1 MKINKFLLGAFA
13 LSVGF
18 ASCSNE
24 EPIKGNDVA
33 QVNETRFMSVQISAP
48 AQTSRA
54 DFEDGATAESSID
67 HLDFLFFDKNGN
79 ATGTSAQVSG
89 SSLTYMPGGS
99 FENGNVTK
107 IGTSVVGV
115 ELNQG
120 DNLPAQVICVVN
132 GSSTLLDQMKGKSIT
147 DLRNVVNAAGSFS
160 DNNGNMIMANS
171 MFFGQDPI
179 TGQADQRVVASPVRS
194 SQLYSSANE
203 AAEAMKDAI
212 KEGATAADQ
221 SVLVN
226 VYVERVAAKVGL
238 NLPST
243 NVEGNPTIET
253 LTLAKSDGSGNVTV
267 KFVPEYWFMNATS
280 KENFPIKRYGLSLG
294 EDGIMDTPTYALIN
308 AKFDGTQMANNWND
322 PDNHRS
328 YWGCSPSYHAKNY
341 PLVSDQVN
349 DLEGNTTNYTS
360 KYYSYNEVAAAA
372 EGTYPARQAIPAAET
387 GTFAAVGGQTTGYI
401 YTNETTAALSV
412 INNATDE
419 ANPAAA
425 VASAVIVGHYVVT
438 DGEGDATQKTFY
450 VDRNDGDKYYA
461 DAATARAALA
471 KRQTLLR
478 ANADGTGTLPAE
490 AFVLE
495 HPKKAVRDL
504 LKNPYIAGRLVT
516 IQLDK
521 DALPVGGAYIWNGSS
536 YVSIADLD
544 INEVNAQLVS
554 TGYMDMFANGLAFYS
569 IPVRHLGFREASY
582 KDGKYLWSEMQLGE
596 LGLVRN
602 HVYTINVTKIGGLGT
617 GLRSPEQP
625 ILPARELYNQYVA
638 VRLNV
643 LAWNVVPSWK
653 VEL

>member
-33 QVNETRFMSVQISAP
+33 QADETRFMSVQISAP

-54 DFEDGATAESSID
+54 FEDGAATESQID

-79 ATGTSAQVSG
+79 PTGSTLRVKG
-89 SSLTYMPGGS
+89 DELTTVDGQ

-107 IGTSVVGV
+107 IGTSVVSIQ
-115 ELNQG
+115 LNQG

-132 GSSTLLDQMKGKSIT
+132 GATTLVDKMKGNSID
-147 DLRNVVNAAGSFS
+147 DLRNVVNTAGTFS
-160 DNNGNMIMANS
+160 DDAVMTMTNS
-171 MFFGQDPI
+171 MYFGTDPI
-179 TGQADQRVVASPVRS
+179 TGQTFQRVVASPVRS
-194 SQLYSSANE
+194 SQLYATEDE
-203 AAEAMKDAI
+203 AQKALDKAI
-212 KEGATAADQ
+212 ATGATEEDQ

-238 NLPST
+238 NMDASK
-243 NVEGNPTIET
+243 IEA
-253 LTLAKSDGSGNVTV
+253 LTLAKGGDVEGNVTV

-280 KENFPIKRYGLSLG
+280 KENFPIKRYGLSV
-294 EDGIMDTPTYALIN
+294 DKDNIMDTPTYDQIN
-308 AKFDGTQMANNWND
+308 AKFTGTLMADSWNS
-322 PDNHRS
+322 PENHRS
-328 YWGCSPSYHAKNY
+328 YWGCSPSYYENKY
-341 PLVSDQVN
+341 PIVSDQVN
-349 DLEGNTTNYTS
+349 DLQGNTTDYLS
-360 KYYSYNEVAAAA
+360 KYYSYAEVQAAAA
-372 EGTYPARQAIPAAET
+372 GTYPARQAIPAAAN
-387 GTFAAVGGQTTGYI
+387 GSFATVAGETTGYI
-401 YTNETTAALSV
+401 YANETTTSIGV
-412 INNATDE
+412 ITSASAD

-425 VASAVIVGHYVVT
+425 VASAVIVGHYEVT
-438 DGEGDATQKTFY
+438 DGEGAATKKTFY

-461 DAATARAALA
+461 NAEDATKALA
-471 KRQTLLR
+471 ARQTLLR
-478 ANADGTGTLPAE
+478 ANADGTGTLDAS

-504 LKNPYIAGRLVT
+504 TSNKNIAGRLVT
-516 IQLDK
+516 IQL
-521 DALPVGGAYIWNGSS
+521 AAIPEGGAYIWNGST
-536 YVSIADLD
+536 YEAITADKLD
-544 INEVNAQLVS
+544 EINAQLAS
-554 TGYMDMFANGLAFYS
+554 IGYMDMFANGLAFYS
-569 IPVRHLGFREASY
+569 IPVRHLGFREESY
-582 KDGKYLWSEMQLGE
+582 VDGKYLWNTMQLGE

-643 LAWNVVPSWK
+643 LSWNVVPAWN

>member
-33 QVNETRFMSVQISAP
+33 QADETRFMSIQISAP
-48 AQTSRA
+48 AQTSRG
-54 DFEDGATAESSID
+54 FEDGAATESNIE

-79 ATGTSAQVSG
+79 PTGTALQVNG
-89 SSLTYMPGGS
+89 KDLTTVDGP

-107 IGTSVVGV
+107 IGTSVVSIQ
-115 ELNQG
+115 LNQG

-132 GSSTLLDQMKGKSIT
+132 GASTLVDQMKNKSIS
-147 DLRNVVNAAGSFS
+147 DIRNVKNESGSFS
-160 DNNGNMIMANS
+160 DNADMTMTNS
-171 MFFGQDPI
+171 MYFGTDPI
-179 TGQADQRVVASPVRS
+179 TGQTFQRVVASPVKS
-194 SQLYSSANE
+194 SQLYSTSEE
-203 AAEAMKDAI
+203 AETAMKKAI
-212 KEGATAADQ
+212 AEGATDDDK

-238 NLPST
+238 NMDAA
-243 NVEGNPTIET
+243 NIET
-253 LTLAKSDGSGNVTV
+253 LTLAKGEGTGNVTV

-280 KENFPIKRYGLSLG
+280 KKNFPIKRYGLSMT
-294 EDGIMDTPTYALIN
+294 DDIMDTPTYDEIN
-308 AKFDGTQMANNWND
+308 AKFVDTKMANSWNS
-322 PDNHRS
+322 PENHRS
-328 YWGCSPSYHAKNY
+328 FWGCSPSYYENDY
-341 PLVSDQVN
+341 PIVSDQVN
-349 DLEGNTTNYTS
+349 DLLGYTKNYS
-360 KYYSYNEVAAAA
+360 SNYYSYTKVAAAA
-372 EGTYPARQAIPAAET
+372 AGSYPARQAIPAT
-387 GTFAAVGGQTTGYI
+387 NGSFATVAGQTTGYI
-401 YTNETTAALSV
+401 YANETTTSIGV
-412 INNATDE
+412 ITASSAD

-425 VASAVIVGHYVVT
+425 VASAVIIGHYEVT
-438 DGEGDATQKTFY
+438 DGEGAATQKTFY

-461 DAATARAALA
+461 NAEDATKALA
-471 KRQTLLR
+471 SRQTLLR
-478 ANADGTGTLPAE
+478 ANADGTGTLDAS

-504 LKNPYIAGRLVT
+504 TSNKNIAGRLVT
-516 IQLDK
+516 IQL
-521 DALPVGGAYIWNGSS
+521 AAIPEGGAYIWNGTGYSA
-536 YVSIADLD
+536 ITAENL
-544 INEVNAQLVS
+544 NEVNAQLVS
-554 TGYMDMFANGLAFYS
+554 AGYMDMFANGLAFYS
-569 IPVRHLGFREASY
+569 IPVRHLGFREESY
-582 KDGKYLWSEMQLGE
+582 VDGKYLWSKMQLGE

-643 LAWNVVPSWK
+643 LAWNVVPAWD

>member
-33 QVNETRFMSVQISAP
+33 QADETRFMSIQISAP
-48 AQTSRA
+48 AQTSRG
-54 DFEDGATAESSID
+54 FEDGAATESNIE

-79 ATGTSAQVSG
+79 PTGTALQVSG
-89 SSLTYMPGGS
+89 KELTTVDGP

-107 IGTSVVGV
+107 IGTSVVSIQ
-115 ELNQG
+115 LNQG

-132 GSSTLLDQMKGKSIT
+132 GASTLVDQMKNKSIS
-147 DLRNVVNAAGSFS
+147 DIRNVVNESGSFS
-160 DNNGNMIMANS
+160 DNADMTMTNS
-171 MFFGQDPI
+171 MYFGTDPI
-179 TGQADQRVVASPVRS
+179 TGLTFQRVVASPVKS
-194 SQLYSSANE
+194 SQLYSTSEE
-203 AAEAMKDAI
+203 AETAMKKAI
-212 KEGATAADQ
+212 AEGATDDDK

-238 NLPST
+238 NLEA
-243 NVEGNPTIET
+243 NKIET
-253 LTLAKSDGSGNVTV
+253 LTLAKGEGTGNVTV

-280 KENFPIKRYGLSLG
+280 KKNFPIKRYGLSATN
-294 EDGIMDTPTYALIN
+294 GIMDTPTYDEIN
-308 AKFDGTQMANNWND
+308 AKFVGTKMADSWNS
-322 PDNHRS
+322 PENHRS
-328 YWGCSPSYHAKNY
+328 YWGCSPSYYENDY
-341 PLVSDQVN
+341 PIVSDQVN
-349 DLEGNTTNYTS
+349 DLQGNTKDYYS
-360 KYYSYNEVAAAA
+360 KYYSYNEVVTAAT
-372 EGTYPARQAIPAAET
+372 GNYPARQAIPAVE
-387 GTFAAVGGQTTGYI
+387 GVFDAVAGQTTGYI
-401 YTNETTAALSV
+401 YTNETTAAISV

-461 DAATARAALA
+461 SAEEARKALA
-471 KRQTLLR
+471 SRQTLLR
-478 ANADGTGTLPAE
+478 ANADGTGTVDAS

-495 HPKKAVRDL
+495 HPKKAVRDN

-516 IQLDK
+516 IQL
-521 DALPVGGAYIWNGSS
+521 ASIPEGGAYIWNGSG
-536 YVSIADLD
+536 YESIAGMSLD
-544 INEVNAQLVS
+544 EINAQLVS
-554 TGYMDMFANGLAFYS
+554 VGYMDMFADGLAFYS
-569 IPVRHLGFREASY
+569 IPVRHLGFEDDSYDEA
-582 KDGKYLWSEMQLGE
+582 KKKYLWSEMQLGE

-643 LAWNVVPSWK
+643 LAWNVVPAWN

>member
-33 QVNETRFMSVQISAP
+33 QADETRFMSVQISAP
-48 AQTSRA
+48 AQTSRT
-54 DFEDGATAESSID
+54 FEDGAATESQIK

-79 ATGTSAQVSG
+79 PTGTTLRVDG
-89 SSLTYMPGGS
+89 TELTTVDGP

-107 IGTSVVGV
+107 IGTSVVSIQ
-115 ELNQG
+115 LNQG

-132 GSSTLLDQMKGKSIT
+132 GATTLVDQMKDKSISA
-147 DLRNVVNAAGSFS
+147 LRNVVNAAGTFS
-160 DNNGNMIMANS
+160 DDAVMTMTNS
-171 MFFGQDPI
+171 MYFGTDPI
-179 TGQADQRVVASPVRS
+179 TGEQFQRVVASPVRS
-194 SQLYSSANE
+194 SQLYATEKE
-203 AAEAMKDAI
+203 AQDALDKAI
-212 KEGATAADQ
+212 AAGASEADQ

-238 NLPST
+238 NMDAAK
-243 NVEGNPTIET
+243 IET
-253 LTLAKSDGSGNVTV
+253 LTLAKGGDVEGNVTV

-280 KENFPIKRYGLSLG
+280 KENFPIKRYGLAL
-294 EDGIMDTPTYALIN
+294 DDKGIMDTPSYTDIN
-308 AKFDGTQMANNWND
+308 NKFAGTLMATSWNS
-322 PDNHRS
+322 PENHRS
-328 YWGCSPSYHAKNY
+328 YWGCSPSYYENDY
-341 PLVSDQVN
+341 PVVSDQVD
-349 DLEGNTTNYTS
+349 DLQGYTKNYS
-360 KYYSYNEVAAAA
+360 SNYYSYTKVAAAA
-372 EGTYPARQAIPAAET
+372 AGSYPARQAIPAT
-387 GTFAAVGGQTTGYI
+387 NGSFATVAGETTGYI
-401 YTNETTAALSV
+401 YANETTTSIGVITAAS
-412 INNATDE
+412 AD

-425 VASAVIVGHYVVT
+425 VASAVIVGHYEVT
-438 DGEGDATQKTFY
+438 DGEGAATQKTFY

-461 DAATARAALA
+461 NAEDATKALA
-471 KRQTLLR
+471 SRQTLLR
-478 ANADGTGTLPAE
+478 ANADGTGTLDAS

-504 LKNPYIAGRLVT
+504 TSNKNIAGRLVT
-516 IQLDK
+516 IQL
-521 DALPVGGAYIWNGSS
+521 AAIPEGGAYIWNGST
-536 YVSIADLD
+536 YEAITVDKL
-544 INEVNAQLVS
+544 NEINAQLVS
-554 TGYMDMFANGLAFYS
+554 IGYMDMFAEGLAFYS
-569 IPVRHLGFREASY
+569 IPVRHLGFREESY
-582 KDGKYLWSEMQLGE
+582 VDGKYLWSDMQLGE

-643 LAWNVVPSWK
+643 LSWNVVPAWE

>member
-33 QVNETRFMSVQISAP
+33 QADETRFMSVQISAP

-54 DFEDGATAESSID
+54 FEDGAAVESQID

-79 ATGTSAQVSG
+79 PTGTTLRVKG
-89 SSLTYMPGGS
+89 DELTTVDGP

-107 IGTSVVGV
+107 IGTSVVSIQ
-115 ELNQG
+115 LNQG

-132 GSSTLLDQMKGKSIT
+132 GATTLVDKMKGNSID
-147 DLRNVVNAAGSFS
+147 DLRNVVNTAGTFS
-160 DNNGNMIMANS
+160 DDAVMTMTNS
-171 MFFGQDPI
+171 MYFGTDPI
-179 TGQADQRVVASPVRS
+179 TGEKLQRVVASPVRS
-194 SQLYSSANE
+194 SQLYATEDE
-203 AAEAMKDAI
+203 AQKALDKAI
-212 KEGATAADQ
+212 AAGATEEDQ

-243 NVEGNPTIET
+243 REEDGKPTIET
-253 LTLAKSDGSGNVTV
+253 LTLAKGGDVEGNVTV
-267 KFVPEYWFMNATS
+267 KFVPEFWFMNATS
-280 KENFPIKRYGLSLG
+280 KENFPIKRYGLSVG
-294 EDGIMDTPTYALIN
+294 DNGIMDQPKYDDIN
-308 AKFDGTQMANNWND
+308 SRFAGTKMATTWNS
-322 PDNHRS
+322 PENHRS
-328 YWGCSPSYHAKNY
+328 YWGCSPSYYENDY
-341 PLVSDQVN
+341 PVVSDQVN
-349 DLEGNTTNYTS
+349 DLLGNTKDYSS
-360 KYYSYNEVAAAA
+360 KYYSYNEVKAAN
-372 EGTYPARQAIPAAET
+372 GVFPARQAIAAT
-387 GTFAAVGGQTTGYI
+387 NGSFATVAGQTTGYI
-401 YTNETTAALSV
+401 YTNETTASIGV
-412 INNATDE
+412 ITSASAD

-425 VASAVIVGHYVVT
+425 VASAVIVGHYEVT
-438 DGEGDATQKTFY
+438 DGEGAATKKTFY

-461 DAATARAALA
+461 NAEDATKALA
-471 KRQTLLR
+471 ARQTLLR
-478 ANADGTGTLPAE
+478 ANADGTGTLDAS

-504 LKNPYIAGRLVT
+504 LTNPYIAGRLVT
-516 IQLDK
+516 IQL
-521 DALPVGGAYIWNGSS
+521 AAIPEGGAYIWNGSA
-536 YVSIADLD
+536 YEAITDLD
-544 INEVNAQLVS
+544 KINAQLVS
-554 TGYMDMFANGLAFYS
+554 VGYMDMFADGLAFYS
-569 IPVRHLGFREASY
+569 IPVRHLGFREESY
-582 KDGKYLWSEMQLGE
+582 ENGKYLWSDMQLGE

-617 GLRSPEQP
+617 GLRSADQP